1 LSSEFLLISP
11 LFANKNALK
20 TTISVRASKD
30 STRQKFHR
38 ISFFKHCRPFN
49 GFLEGWLVAENQ

>member
-1 LSSEFLLISP
+1 LSSP

-20 TTISVRASKD
+20 TTISERASKD